1 MKSMYEIKVA
11 TVKVNDGQKAH
22 ASEVK
27 EMGVAK
33 LLKSSRSPYEYF
45 RLFDNEAEARAWAEK
60 FAGAFGGKYEA
71 ILISEKQFA
80 EDILPTHDQQ
90 AEAIAL

>member
-11 TVKVNDGQKAH
+11 TVKVNEGQRAH
-22 ASEVK
+22 AAEVK
-27 EMGVAK
+27 EMGIEK
-33 LLKSSRSPYEYF
+33 LLKSSGSPYEYV
-45 RLFDNEAEARAWAEK
+45 RRFDCAEEAKAWADK

-80 EDILPTHDQQ
+80 DDILPTHDQQ
-90 AEAIAL
+90 AKAIAL